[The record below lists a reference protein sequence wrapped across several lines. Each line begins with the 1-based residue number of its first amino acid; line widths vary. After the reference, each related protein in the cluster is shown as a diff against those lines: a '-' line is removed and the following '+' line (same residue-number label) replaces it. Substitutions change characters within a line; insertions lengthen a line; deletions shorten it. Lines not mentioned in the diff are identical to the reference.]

1 MKKVLLVD
9 GYNVLCAWK
18 GVPKGSLEDARD
30 ELVHVLSDYAG
41 YSGQQVTLVFDAW
54 QSDRPVRSTQQS
66 GPLNVVFTKRGE
78 TADHYIERLCD
89 GYAAAIDAGRLEVR
103 VATSDGVEQTVVLAR
118 GATRLPARE
127 LIQEVERMR
136 IPPAI
141 VRRETPKKST
151 VLEHLPPDVRQKLE
165 RMRRGE

>member
-1 MKKVLLVD
+1 MKRVLLVD

-18 GVPKGSLEDARD
+18 GVPRGKLEDARD
-30 ELVHVLSDYAG
+30 ELIHVLSDYAG

-54 QSDRPVRSTQQS
+54 QSDRPERSREQRGALT
-66 GPLNVVFTKRGE
+66 VVFTKRGE

-89 GYAAAIDAGRLEVR
+89 GYAASIDAGRMEVR

-118 GATRLPARE
+118 GATRLPSRE
-127 LIQEVERMR
+127 LIEEIERMR

-141 VRRETPKKST
+141 VRRSPTQKAT
-151 VLEHLPPDVRQKLE
+151 VLEHLPTDVRQKLE